1 MSKTIV
7 VVGASRGIGL
17 EVVKKFAQA
26 GNTVFALSRDLVKMK
41 KAFEGF
47 SNVTPLAF
55 DLSQNVIE
63 QVKGISAQ
71 IETIDIL
78 INNAGYLVNKPFNS
92 ISHEEFQLSYQ
103 INVIGVMETV
113 QGFLPLFH
121 PDAHILNIS
130 SMGGFQGSVKFAG
143 LSTYSTSK
151 AALCSFTELFAEEYK
166 ETNLSMNCLCLGA
179 VQTEMLQEAFPGYEA
194 PTTPDQMAAF
204 IVDFALNGNRF
215 FKGKILPVSLST
227 P

>member
-55 DLSQNVIE
+55 DLSKNVIE

-103 INVIGVMETV
+103 INVIEGPIRE
-113 QGFLPLFH
+113 
-121 PDAHILNIS
+121 
-130 SMGGFQGSVKFAG
+130 
-143 LSTYSTSK
+143 
-151 AALCSFTELFAEEYK
+151 
-166 ETNLSMNCLCLGA
+166 
-179 VQTEMLQEAFPGYEA
+179 
-194 PTTPDQMAAF
+194 
-204 IVDFALNGNRF
+204 R
-215 FKGKILPVSLST
+215 
-227 P
+227 